1 MIKRK
6 IKGIIICIS
15 AFALIAVLY
24 FALVAPLL
32 KEDNDKTEEP
42 IELIGNEVLA
52 TNGRVYVF
60 PPVTRAE
67 MEEIKVTNS
76 EGTYTFYKKKSTFY
90 LKGMESAPYDLELF
104 SQLVVSTGTPLA
116 LKRYVLEEGADLS
129 AYGLSR
135 DDKPV
140 CYTITAEDGTT
151 HKMWVGDQIPTGGGY
166 YCQYDERNVVYIL
179 SSSLG
184 LTVFSDVH
192 ELITPTLGLPVEQ
205 TYYGNVKKLG
215 IIKDSEPL
223 FEINSFFPDENGT
236 ADTDNAKNT
245 YEFAFDELKGYD
257 PDVTIY
263 SQVIQ
268 ACSGLTGTKVLA
280 VGEEINDS
288 ILKSKYGID
297 TQNPFFVVYYDY
309 INYTTGKEN
318 KESCYI
324 FLAEPDEDGNTVAY
338 TTYYDMAVEINVSS
352 LFFYHYDISNYIEPR
367 IAYYSIEK
375 VTKIEIW
382 GLFFDGEKKL
392 EVKKDF
398 GLKFENKTQ
407 SVWDYGTSNYYDKEK
422 IENFRSVYINIPMIQ
437 VLGLTDETD
446 ISKMTHIATLA
457 ITDNEGERNEYKFY
471 AYSATRCFVTVND
484 ELGTGEAGFF
494 YVSRDGVERLLS
506 DTYKFSLGYTV
517 DPGL

>member
-6 IKGIIICIS
+6 IKAITICLS
-15 AFALIAVLY
+15 AFVLIAILY
-24 FALVAPLL
+24 FAVLTPSL
-32 KEDNDKTEEP
+32 KEEDEQVSEP
-42 IELIGNEVLA
+42 IELVGNEVLA
-52 TNGRVYVF
+52 TNDRVYVF

-67 MEEIKVTNS
+67 MDEIKVTND
-76 EGTYTFYKKKSTFY
+76 EGTFTFYKKKSTFY

-116 LKRYVLEEGADLS
+116 LKRYVLNEGDDLS
-129 AYGLSR
+129 VYGLSR
-135 DDKPV
+135 EDNPV
-140 CYTITAEDGTT
+140 CYTITTEDGTI

-166 YCQYDERNVVYIL
+166 YCQYDERNVVYVL

-215 IIKDSEPL
+215 IIKDNTPL
-223 FEINSFFPDENGT
+223 FEITTFFPNENGT

-263 SQVIQ
+263 TQVIQ
-268 ACSGLTGTKVLA
+268 ACSGLAGTKVLA
-280 VGEEINDS
+280 VGEEISDS
-288 ILKSKYGID
+288 ILKRDYGID
-297 TQNPFFVVYYDY
+297 VNDPFFVVYYDY
-309 INYTTGKEN
+309 MNYTSGKEN

-324 FLAEPDEDGNTVAY
+324 FLSQPDEDGNAKAY
-338 TTYYDMAVEINVSS
+338 TTYYKMVVEINVSS
-352 LFFYHYDISNYIEPR
+352 LFFYNYDISSYIEPR
-367 IAYYSIEK
+367 IAYYSIEN
-375 VTKIEIW
+375 VTKIEVW
-382 GLFFDGEKKL
+382 GIFHDNGSKVEIS
-392 EVKKDF
+392 KDF
-398 GLKFENKTQ
+398 GLKFENSTQ
-407 SVWDYGTSNYYDKEK
+407 SVWDFGTSNYYDKEK
-422 IENFRSVYINIPMIQ
+422 IDNFRSVYINIPRIQ
-437 VLGLTDETD
+437 VLGVTDETD

-457 ITDNEGERNEYKFY
+457 ITDKEGERKEYKFY
-471 AYSATRCFVTVND
+471 SYSATRCFVTVND
-484 ELGTGEAGFF
+484 ELGTGETGFF

-517 DPGL
+517 NPGL